1 MNGRARELLPN
12 VETEWFVC
20 SACVSTERGSKEH
33 SLVGTPLHGNESKEL
48 YEFPV
53 SPLPETW
60 PREWQPGDF
69 SYRDVYPKVD
79 ANVLY
84 PPRHHQLDAVFD
96 FVAMR

>member
-1 MNGRARELLPN
+1 MGA
-12 VETEWFVC
+12 
-20 SACVSTERGSKEH
+20 
-33 SLVGTPLHGNESKEL
+33 PLHDNASKEL

-60 PREWQPGDF
+60 PREWHPGEF
-69 SYRDVYPKVD
+69 SYRDVYPKVG

-84 PPRHHQLDAVFD
+84 PPRHHRLDAVFD